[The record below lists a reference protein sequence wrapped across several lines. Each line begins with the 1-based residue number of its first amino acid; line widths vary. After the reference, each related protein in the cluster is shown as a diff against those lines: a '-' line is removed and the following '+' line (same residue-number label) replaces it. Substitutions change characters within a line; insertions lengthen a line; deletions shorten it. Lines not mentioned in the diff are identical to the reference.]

1 MKSLLLKIIPV
12 LMIASMFLVSCSPP
26 LPVAPVVVLAP
37 SVTPEPSAT
46 IAAPQSDDVWDR
58 IVANNKI
65 VVGTSWDYPP
75 FSSIDANF
83 QVVGFDV
90 ALIEEIGRRLQIPIE
105 VQNYAFEGL
114 SGALQVNQ
122 IDLAIAAISVTPE
135 RSSQMSFSPVYY
147 VNETAVL
154 ARSDALVKNITD
166 FKQLAGFRVG
176 VQRGTTYESMAQTLL
191 VDTGLMS
198 ADKLFRYMQT
208 DEAVR
213 DLIAKR
219 VDVVVVG
226 QATASYYG
234 SRQDL
239 QVVGK
244 GFDQQNLAV
253 AMRSETPRLKA
264 EIDRVMDEMLTDG
277 TILGLIQQYIQSDL
291 SGILSTPIPPAATPV
306 SPVPTATP
314 LVCVNG
320 MKFVADITYG
330 DNNMKNP
337 PFVRLGDGFVKTW
350 RVQNTGTCTWTPNY
364 RLVYAYGNVTA
375 AQMSGQ
381 SVNIPANVAP
391 GQSID
396 LSVTLIAPQELLTYQ
411 GFWQIEN
418 AASQRFGQT
427 IWVAITTLEDQDNPA
442 ATGQPSGN
450 YCVVTTTAPKNSI
463 PVLGDFDAVWT
474 VRNISGED
482 WRTDSVDYRFVN
494 GTRMHQKD
502 GYDLT
507 QTIKDGESGQIAVD
521 MLAPGVPGIYGTTWA
536 IVSGNRT
543 LCILYMAV
551 TVTEE

>member
-1 MKSLLLKIIPV
+1 
-12 LMIASMFLVSCSPP
+12 
-26 LPVAPVVVLAP
+26 
-37 SVTPEPSAT
+37 
-46 IAAPQSDDVWDR
+46 
-58 IVANNKI
+58 
-65 VVGTSWDYPP
+65 
-75 FSSIDANF
+75 
-83 QVVGFDV
+83 
-90 ALIEEIGRRLQIPIE
+90 
-105 VQNYAFEGL
+105 
-114 SGALQVNQ
+114 
-122 IDLAIAAISVTPE
+122 
-135 RSSQMSFSPVYY
+135 
-147 VNETAVL
+147 
-154 ARSDALVKNITD
+154 
-166 FKQLAGFRVG
+166 
-176 VQRGTTYESMAQTLL
+176 
-191 VDTGLMS
+191 
-198 ADKLFRYMQT
+198 MQT

-337 PFVRLGDGFVKTW
+337 PFVRPGDGFVKTW